1 MPKGSVGQK
10 MVLVVREEL
19 GLSAGKT
26 AVQVAHAAVMLAL
39 EGKSKGNRNFT
50 TWLQEGQKKVAVL
63 AENLQEMEELRR
75 KAIALGLPTVYVED
89 AGYTE
94 IPAGTR
100 TVLGIGPGPAGDVD
114 KVTGKLPLL

>member
-39 EGKSKGNRNFT
+39 EGKSKGNRNFAV
-50 TWLQEGQKKVAVL
+50 WLQEGQKKVAVL